1 MHLVVLL
8 PEESTEGGSLMTS
21 IYIYIIILFVKDQHG
36 QLTNIFSNSSLVG
49 PLVDKIR
56 SELT

>member
-21 IYIYIIILFVKDQHG
+21 IYIIILFVKDQHG